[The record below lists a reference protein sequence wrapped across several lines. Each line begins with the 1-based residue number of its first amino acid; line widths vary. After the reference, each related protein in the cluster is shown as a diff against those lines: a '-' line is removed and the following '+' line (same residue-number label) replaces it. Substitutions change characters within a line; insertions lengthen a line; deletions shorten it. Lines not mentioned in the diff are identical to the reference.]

1 MLLEILMT
9 PFTIERIKDMKPQ
22 DDIRLKSSK
31 SQSLMYRKVGLKP
44 YLTLSHS
51 TLDFSGMNTTG
62 ILGLAF
68 LFTRLWGMGLSKS
81 VIELFEARS

>member
-31 SQSLMYRKVGLKP
+31 SQSLMYRKVGLK
-44 YLTLSHS
+44 
-51 TLDFSGMNTTG
+51 
-62 ILGLAF
+62 
-68 LFTRLWGMGLSKS
+68 
-81 VIELFEARS
+81 FEALPNSFTFHFRLFWHEYHRHFRFGISFDNIMGY